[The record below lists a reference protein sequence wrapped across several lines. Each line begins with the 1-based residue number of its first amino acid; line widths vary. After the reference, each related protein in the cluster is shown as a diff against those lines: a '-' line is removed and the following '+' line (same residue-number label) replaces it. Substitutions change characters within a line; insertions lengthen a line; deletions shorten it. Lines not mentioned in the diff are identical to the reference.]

1 MNSTLEQATLIFNA
15 AGLELEVLKG
25 SKGAFRILLDGMET
39 NTYMGLHLL
48 ENLSWI
54 AGEIRMIWYMKGQA
68 DGIKYQQQQVFNAL
82 GLRVSQ

>member
-1 MNSTLEQATLIFNA
+1 MNSSIEQATQLFNS

-25 SKGAFRILLDGMET
+25 SKGGFRILLDGVEL

-48 ENLSWI
+48 ENIGWI
-54 AGEIRMIWYMKGQA
+54 AGEIRMIWYIKGQE